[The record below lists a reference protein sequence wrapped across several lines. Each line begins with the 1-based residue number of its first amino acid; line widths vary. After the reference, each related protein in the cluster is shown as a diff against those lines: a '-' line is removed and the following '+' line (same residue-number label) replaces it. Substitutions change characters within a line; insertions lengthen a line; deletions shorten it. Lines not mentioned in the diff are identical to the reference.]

1 MNGQWILLAIVIS
14 FTTTA
19 LIGKKLIPYLHKLKY
34 GQTILDIG
42 PLWHKN
48 KQGTP
53 TMGGITFIIGI
64 VLAILIC
71 VPMYHWSTS
80 GAIFKMTETPVMV
93 AMVISGL
100 SMAVCFG
107 MIGFIDDY
115 IKVVKKRNLGLTVT
129 QKLILQF
136 CSAIIYLF
144 SIYLVKKING
154 STHLTTTTIPFV
166 GTWNL
171 GFLYWPMMA
180 VLIVGFVNATN
191 LTDGIDGL
199 DASVTFFAALVM
211 MIVTT
216 CMNMI
221 GLSISAA
228 ALAGGCLG
236 FLVWNYHPAK
246 VFMGDTGSLFLG
258 GMLCALA
265 FGCDMP
271 ILLII
276 VGLVYI
282 LEMFSVMWQ
291 IFYFKI
297 THGKRFFKMSPLHHH
312 LEMSGWSE
320 SKICIVFSLV
330 EIILGV
336 ITILLISYSNV

>member
-1 MNGQWILLAIVIS
+1 MNGQWILLSIVIS
-14 FTTTA
+14 FSITA
-19 LIGKKLIPYLHKLKY
+19 LIGKKLISYLHKLKY

-42 PLWHKN
+42 PSWHKS

-53 TMGGITFIIGI
+53 TMGGIMFIIGI

-71 VPMYHWSTS
+71 VPMYYWTTS
-80 GAIFKMTETPVMV
+80 GQIFKMTETPVMV
-93 AMVISGL
+93 AMVFSGL
-100 SMAVCFG
+100 SMAFCFG
-107 MIGFIDDY
+107 IIGFIDDY

-136 CSAIIYLF
+136 CSAAIYLF

-166 GTWNL
+166 GTLDL
-171 GFLYWPMMA
+171 GFFYWPIMA
-180 VLIVGFVNATN
+180 ILIVGFVNATN

-216 CMNMI
+216 CINMT

-258 GMLCALA
+258 GMLCALF

-271 ILLII
+271 ILMIT

-282 LEMFSVMWQ
+282 LEMLSVMWQ
-291 IFYFKI
+291 IIYFKI
-297 THGKRFFKMSPLHHH
+297 THGKRFFKMSPIHHH
-312 LEMSGWSE
+312 FEMSGWNE

-336 ITILLISYSNV
+336 ITILLVSYSNV